1 MGFILRG
8 KIKFS
13 FLFLGGKEIDIGIID
28 HISHF
33 GHTESHG
40 RTGKAIKVKKV
51 MIINKVNCSFGSKI
65 PKMTIKMKS

>member
-1 MGFILRG
+1 M
-8 KIKFS
+8 
-13 FLFLGGKEIDIGIID
+13 GGKEIDIGIID

-51 MIINKVNCSFGSKI
+51 MIINKVNCSFGSKNKRI
-65 PKMTIKMKS
+65 YGMYAFLDPPPQAEFGN